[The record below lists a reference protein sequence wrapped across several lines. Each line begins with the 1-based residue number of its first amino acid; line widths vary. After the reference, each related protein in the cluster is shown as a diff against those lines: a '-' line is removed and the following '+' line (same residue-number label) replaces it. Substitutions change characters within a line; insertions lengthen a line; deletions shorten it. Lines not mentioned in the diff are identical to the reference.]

1 MSTLYPW
8 QSQDWQRLQ
17 TLRQRPPQALL
28 LRGSAGI
35 GKLLLATE
43 FARSLLCR
51 APQADGLA
59 CGQCP
64 SCRWFA
70 QGTHPDFRLLQPE
83 SEAEGEDSADS
94 EDGKR
99 KKKASKQIKVEQI
112 RELAQFCSLSAHQG
126 GQRVVLIQ
134 PAESMNPNAANALLK
149 MLEEPPADLLFIL
162 VSHQYQQL
170 LPTILSRCLSF
181 PLALPDAGLAARW
194 LQQQGVA
201 HAEAALAG
209 SGFAP
214 LLAREAAAAHELH
227 DKLLAAL
234 RQPRQLDVFALTDVL
249 LKTEQEQVVHWL
261 QQWCHDLVQAQHT
274 GSVRYHL
281 ADLLALQKL
290 AAALNPF
297 DLLRWQKQLAV
308 ARREARHTLNG
319 KLFFQSLLLQY
330 AQLFRSGKG

>member
-1 MSTLYPW
+1 MASPLYPW
-8 QSQDWQRLQ
+8 QAADWQRLQ

-83 SEAEGEDSADS
+83 SETEGEDSAEGD
-94 EDGKR
+94 DGKR

-126 GQRVVLIQ
+126 GRRVVLIQ

-181 PLALPDAGLAARW
+181 PLALPEAGLAARRHPR
-194 LQQQGVA
+194 GDG
-201 HAEAALAG
+201 EAPRHGASASALLAG
-209 SGFAP
+209 RGSPARHGRAGRVAAGGFFLHEAT
-214 LLAREAAAAHELH
+214 ARRRALT
-227 DKLLAAL
+227 LAAIS
-234 RQPRQLDVFALTDVL
+234 RQRKRF
-249 LKTEQEQVVHWL
+249 
-261 QQWCHDLVQAQHT
+261 
-274 GSVRYHL
+274 
-281 ADLLALQKL
+281 
-290 AAALNPF
+290 
-297 DLLRWQKQLAV
+297 
-308 ARREARHTLNG
+308 
-319 KLFFQSLLLQY
+319 
-330 AQLFRSGKG
+330 